1 MSGQSIGVVKKV
13 NGEVFS
19 LDWANTVTLDGVSAV
34 QMPFGPMDVQAY
46 KTDGVDLLIS
56 LNSGDVVTIENFFTE
71 FGEDEEISELVLQDE
86 QGVLW
91 RGQFDPMTSEFNF
104 TEIAALDAGADIA
117 SGALLN
123 MPDWAML
130 GLAVLA
136 VGGGAVAVHGSGS
149 SSSSSN
155 KLTPSEPDV
164 PEAPSDIKLSGDV
177 VTGKAEAGLTVQV
190 TDAQGKLL
198 GKEVG
203 KEVVVDEDG
212 NFEYDLLLT
221 EGPQNG
227 ESIFVIV
234 KNGAG
239 VSSAP
244 IELGNQEH
252 SNNEDLAAGVDPDS
266 NSLTVNENIE
276 ISLIDADE
284 NDAKTAVVGE
294 KNGFDFSAM
303 EQSTEFDLF
312 DDESA
317 VLELSLEDVLDFSDD
332 NEQLSFFAEDENAVS
347 VQASSVNTSHSD
359 ALDVAPVIDPLDD
372 AFEQHHLV
380 I

>member
-198 GKEVG
+198 GKEV
-203 KEVVVDEDG
+203 VVDEDG

-252 SNNEDLAAGVDPDS
+252 SNNEDLAAGVDSDS

>member
-1 MSGQSIGVVKKV
+1 MLGKSIGVVKKV
-13 NGEVFS
+13 NGEVSS

-71 FGEDEEISELVLQDE
+71 FGEDEEISELVLKDE

-91 RGQFDPMTSEFNF
+91 RGQFDPMTAEFNF

-198 GKEVG
+198 GE
-203 KEVVVDEDG
+203 EVVVGEDG

-244 IELGNQEH
+244 IPIELGNQEH
-252 SNNEDLAAGVDPDS
+252 SNNEDLAAGVDSDS

>member
-19 LDWANTVTLDGVSAV
+19 LGWANTVTLDGVSAV

-164 PEAPSDIKLSGDV
+164 LEAPSDIKLSGGV

-198 GKEVG
+198 GKEV
-203 KEVVVDEDG
+203 VVD
-212 NFEYDLLLT
+212 
-221 EGPQNG
+221 
-227 ESIFVIV
+227 
-234 KNGAG
+234 
-239 VSSAP
+239 
-244 IELGNQEH
+244 ELGNQEH

>member
-13 NGEVFS
+13 NGEVSS

-155 KLTPSEPDV
+155 KLTPSEPDI

-190 TDAQGKLL
+190 TNAQGNLL
-198 GKEVG
+198 GNEVT
-203 KEVVVDEDG
+203 VDENG
-212 NFEYDLLLT
+212 NFEYGLLPI
-221 EGPQNG
+221 EVPQNG

-252 SNNEDLAAGVDPDS
+252 SNNEDLAAGVDSDS

-347 VQASSVNTSHSD
+347 VQASSAHTSHSD
-359 ALDVAPVIDPLDD
+359 ALDVAPVVDPLDD

>member
-198 GKEVG
+198 GKEV
-203 KEVVVDEDG
+203 VVDEDG

>member
-13 NGEVFS
+13 NGEVSS

-155 KLTPSEPDV
+155 KLTPSEPDI

-190 TDAQGKLL
+190 TDAQGNLL
-198 GKEVG
+198 GKEVT
-203 KEVVVDEDG
+203 VDENG
-212 NFEYDLLLT
+212 NFKLQIEV
-221 EGPQNG
+221 PQNG

-234 KNGAG
+234 KNDAG

-244 IELGNQEH
+244 IVLDNQEH
-252 SNNEDLAAGVDPDS
+252 SNNEDLAAGVDSDS

-294 KNGFDFSAM
+294 KNGFNFSAM
-303 EQSTEFDLF
+303 EPSTEFDLF
-312 DDESA
+312 DNESA

-347 VQASSVNTSHSD
+347 VQASSAHTSHSD
-359 ALDVAPVIDPLDD
+359 ALDVAPVVDPLDD
-372 AFEQHHLV
+372 AFEQPHLV

>member
-1 MSGQSIGVVKKV
+1 MLGKSIGVVKKV
-13 NGEVFS
+13 NGEVSS

-71 FGEDEEISELVLQDE
+71 FGEDEEISELVLKDE

-91 RGQFDPMTSEFNF
+91 RGQFDPMTAEFNF

-155 KLTPSEPDV
+155 KLTPSESDV
-164 PEAPSDIKLSGDV
+164 PEAPSDIKLSDDV

-198 GKEVG
+198 GKEV
-203 KEVVVDEDG
+203 VVGEDG

-317 VLELSLEDVLDFSDD
+317 VLELSLEGVLDFSDD

>member
-19 LDWANTVTLDGVSAV
+19 LDWANTVTLDGVRAV

-164 PEAPSDIKLSGDV
+164 LEAPSDIKLSGDV

-198 GKEVG
+198 GKEV
-203 KEVVVDEDG
+203 VVGEDG

>member
-19 LDWANTVTLDGVSAV
+19 LGWANTVTLDGVSAV

-149 SSSSSN
+149 SSSSS
-155 KLTPSEPDV
+155 
-164 PEAPSDIKLSGDV
+164 
-177 VTGKAEAGLTVQV
+177 
-190 TDAQGKLL
+190 
-198 GKEVG
+198 
-203 KEVVVDEDG
+203 
-212 NFEYDLLLT
+212 
-221 EGPQNG
+221 
-227 ESIFVIV
+227 
-234 KNGAG
+234 
-239 VSSAP
+239 
-244 IELGNQEH
+244 QEH

-303 EQSTEFDLF
+303 EQSTE
-312 DDESA
+312 SA
-317 VLELSLEDVLDFSDD
+317 VLEVSLEDVLDFS
-332 NEQLSFFAEDENAVS
+332 NKQLSFFAEDENAVS
-347 VQASSVNTSHSD
+347 VQASSVKTSHSD
-359 ALDVAPVIDPLDD
+359 TLDVAPVIDPLDD

>member
-1 MSGQSIGVVKKV
+1 MLGKSIGVVKKV
-13 NGEVFS
+13 NGEVSS

-71 FGEDEEISELVLQDE
+71 FGEDEEISELVLKDE

-91 RGQFDPMTSEFNF
+91 RGQFDPMTAEFNF

-155 KLTPSEPDV
+155 KLTPSESDV
-164 PEAPSDIKLSGDV
+164 PEAPSDIKLSDDV

-198 GKEVG
+198 GE
-203 KEVVVDEDG
+203 EVVVGEDG
-212 NFEYDLLLT
+212 KFEYDLLLT

-244 IELGNQEH
+244 IKLGNQEH

-303 EQSTEFDLF
+303 EQSTELDLF

>member
-1 MSGQSIGVVKKV
+1 MLGKSIGVVKKV
-13 NGEVFS
+13 NGEVSS

-71 FGEDEEISELVLQDE
+71 FGEDEEISELVLKDE

-91 RGQFDPMTSEFNF
+91 RGQFDPMTAEFNF

-155 KLTPSEPDV
+155 KLTSSESDV
-164 PEAPSDIKLSGDV
+164 PEAPSDIKLSDDV

-198 GKEVG
+198 GKEV
-203 KEVVVDEDG
+203 VVGEDG

>member
-164 PEAPSDIKLSGDV
+164 PDVPEAPSDIKLSGDV

-203 KEVVVDEDG
+203 EEVVVDEDG
-212 NFEYDLLLT
+212 NFE
-221 EGPQNG
+221 
-227 ESIFVIV
+227 
-234 KNGAG
+234 NGAG

-252 SNNEDLAAGVDPDS
+252 SNNEDLAAGVDSDS

>member
-13 NGEVFS
+13 NGEVSS

-155 KLTPSEPDV
+155 KLTPSEPDI

-190 TDAQGKLL
+190 TDAQGNLL
-198 GKEVG
+198 GKEVT
-203 KEVVVDEDG
+203 VDENG
-212 NFEYDLLLT
+212 NFEYDLLQI
-221 EGPQNG
+221 EVPQNG

-234 KNGAG
+234 KNDAG

-266 NSLTVNENIE
+266 NSLTVNESIE

-294 KNGFDFSAM
+294 KNGFNFSAM

>member
-1 MSGQSIGVVKKV
+1 MLGKSIGVVKKV
-13 NGEVFS
+13 NGEVSS

-155 KLTPSEPDV
+155 KLTPSEPDAPSV

-190 TDAQGKLL
+190 TDAQGNLL
-198 GKEVG
+198 GKEVT
-203 KEVVVDEDG
+203 VDEYG

-221 EGPQNG
+221 EIPQNG

-244 IELGNQEH
+244 IELGNQEN
-252 SNNEDLAAGVDPDS
+252 SNNENLAAGVDPDS
-266 NSLTVNENIE
+266 NSLTVNENVE

-312 DDESA
+312 DDASA

-332 NEQLSFFAEDENAVS
+332 NEQLSFFAEDENAIS
-347 VQASSVNTSHSD
+347 VQASSAHTSHSD
-359 ALDVAPVIDPLDD
+359 ALDVAPVVDPLDD

>member
-1 MSGQSIGVVKKV
+1 MLGKSIGVVKKV
-13 NGEVFS
+13 NGEVSS

-71 FGEDEEISELVLQDE
+71 FGEDEEISELVLKDE

-91 RGQFDPMTSEFNF
+91 RGQFDPMTAEFNF

-155 KLTPSEPDV
+155 KLTPSESDV
-164 PEAPSDIKLSGDV
+164 PEAPSDIKLSDDV

-198 GKEVG
+198 GKEV
-203 KEVVVDEDG
+203 VVGEDG

-317 VLELSLEDVLDFSDD
+317 VLELSLEGVLDFSDD

-359 ALDVAPVIDPLDD
+359 ALDVAPVVDPLDD

>member
-1 MSGQSIGVVKKV
+1 MLGKSIGVVKKV
-13 NGEVFS
+13 NGEVSS

-71 FGEDEEISELVLQDE
+71 FGEDEEISELVLKDE

-91 RGQFDPMTSEFNF
+91 RGQFDPMTAEFNF

-164 PEAPSDIKLSGDV
+164 PEAPSDIKLSDDV

-198 GKEVG
+198 GKEV
-203 KEVVVDEDG
+203 VVGEDG
-212 NFEYDLLLT
+212 NFKYDLLLT

-317 VLELSLEDVLDFSDD
+317 VLELSLEGVLDFSDD

-359 ALDVAPVIDPLDD
+359 ALDVAPVVDPLDD

>member
-1 MSGQSIGVVKKV
+1 MLGKSIGVVKKV
-13 NGEVFS
+13 NGEVSS

-71 FGEDEEISELVLQDE
+71 FGEDEEISELVLKDE

-91 RGQFDPMTSEFNF
+91 RGQFDPMTAEFNF

-136 VGGGAVAVHGSGS
+136 VGGGAVAVHNSGS

-155 KLTPSEPDV
+155 GL
-164 PEAPSDIKLSGDV
+164 APSAPGAPTEINLTDAV
-177 VTGKAEAGLTVQV
+177 VTGKAAVGLTVQI
-190 TDAQGKLL
+190 TDDEGKVL
-198 GKEVG
+198 GKEVI
-203 KEVVVDEDG
+203 VDKDG
-212 NFEYDLLLT
+212 NFKYTLDEL
-221 EGPQNG
+221 PKNG
-227 ESIFVIV
+227 ESIFITV
-234 KNGAG
+234 KNSAG
-239 VSSAP
+239 LSSERVKFVNPDVSSNK
-244 IELGNQEH
+244 E
-252 SNNEDLAAGVDPDS
+252 LAADDVDVDS
-266 NSLTVNENIE
+266 NSLIINDNVEDSI
-276 ISLIDADE
+276 ISADT
-284 NDAKTAVVGE
+284 NYAKTAVVDE
-294 KNGFDFSAM
+294 SIAFDFSVVA
-303 EQSTEFDLF
+303 QPAEFDLF

>member
-1 MSGQSIGVVKKV
+1 MLGKSIGVVKKV
-13 NGEVFS
+13 NGEVSS

-71 FGEDEEISELVLQDE
+71 FGEDEEISELVLKDE

-91 RGQFDPMTSEFNF
+91 RGQFDPMTAEFNF

-155 KLTPSEPDV
+155 KLTPSESDV
-164 PEAPSDIKLSGDV
+164 PEAPSDIKLSDDG

-198 GKEVG
+198 GKEV
-203 KEVVVDEDG
+203 VVGEDG

-359 ALDVAPVIDPLDD
+359 ALDVAPVVDPLDD

>member
-13 NGEVFS
+13 NGEVSS

-155 KLTPSEPDV
+155 KLTPSEPDI

-190 TDAQGKLL
+190 TDAQGNLL
-198 GKEVG
+198 GKEVT
-203 KEVVVDEDG
+203 VDENG
-212 NFEYDLLLT
+212 NFKYDLLQI
-221 EGPQNG
+221 EVPQNG
-227 ESIFVIV
+227 EPIFVIV
-234 KNGAG
+234 KNDAG

-244 IELGNQEH
+244 IELDNQEH

-294 KNGFDFSAM
+294 KNGFNFSAM

-359 ALDVAPVIDPLDD
+359 ALDVAPVVDPLDD

>member
-13 NGEVFS
+13 NGEVSS

-46 KTDGVDLLIS
+46 KTDGVNLLIS

-155 KLTPSEPDV
+155 KLTPSEPDI

-190 TDAQGKLL
+190 TDAQGNLL
-198 GKEVG
+198 GNEVT
-203 KEVVVDEDG
+203 VDENG
-212 NFEYDLLLT
+212 NFKLQIEV
-221 EGPQNG
+221 PQNG

-234 KNGAG
+234 KNDAG

-244 IELGNQEH
+244 I
-252 SNNEDLAAGVDPDS
+252 
-266 NSLTVNENIE
+266 
-276 ISLIDADE
+276 
-284 NDAKTAVVGE
+284 
-294 KNGFDFSAM
+294 
-303 EQSTEFDLF
+303 EFDLF

-347 VQASSVNTSHSD
+347 VQASSAHTSHSD
-359 ALDVAPVIDPLDD
+359 ALDVAPVVDPLDD